1 MSRIGT
7 ALRRPWIVPFYF
19 LAFGF
24 LAFRLPN
31 YVGLDPSKSTAATRL
46 DVPFYY
52 PLLVTHI
59 FFGSVAFV
67 TAAIQ
72 VWPKLRNK
80 YPKLHRV
87 SGRIYVFGGA
97 LPAGIAILT
106 ITPLLTHGPGQK
118 VGNAILGLLWLITTI
133 TGFRRARQGRIVE
146 HREWMLRSFALAF
159 SILASRFWLGP
170 AILWLEP
177 EVFTM
182 GVDGPAAV
190 QDQVSTLT
198 SWVPWVVNLL
208 IAEFFINRARYKKLG
223 EQAAKRKAAQA
234 RAVASETADGTP
246 EEPTLAPDA
255 KTPLLDARPSPD
267 PVA

>member
-1 MSRIGT
+1 M
-7 ALRRPWIVPFYF
+7 
-19 LAFGF
+19 
-24 LAFRLPN
+24 
-31 YVGLDPSKSTAATRL
+31 
-46 DVPFYY
+46 
-52 PLLVTHI
+52 
-59 FFGSVAFV
+59 
-67 TAAIQ
+67 
-72 VWPKLRNK
+72 
-80 YPKLHRV
+80 
-87 SGRIYVFGGA
+87 
-97 LPAGIAILT
+97 
-106 ITPLLTHGPGQK
+106 
-118 VGNAILGLLWLITTI
+118 
-133 TGFRRARQGRIVE
+133 E
-146 HREWMLRSFALAF
+146 HREWMLRSFALCF

-234 RAVASETADGTP
+234 RAAASETADVTP
-246 EEPTLAPDA
+246 TEATLVPDA